1 MKVFSKIAVIA
12 AAFMLVSVFVSCKN
26 DAEEGPGVVAEFVSD
41 GENYMGVKLSCTCYD
56 DDCFE
61 IVIEDAKDVTQ
72 AKDLVGETM
81 YKGTYKGDPT
91 KDGELD
97 VVVTEAFD
105 GKSLQELPETAQI
118 KETVSIVKDVL
129 ELPFGDFKRVKD

>member
-12 AAFMLVSVFVSCKN
+12 AAFMLVSAFVSCKN

-41 GENYMGVKLSCTCYD
+41 GENYMGVKLSCTFYD
-56 DDCFE
+56 DDSFE
-61 IVIEDAKDVTQ
+61 IVIEDAKDVTA
-72 AKDLVGETM
+72 AKDFVGETM

-97 VVVTEAFD
+97 VVVTDGFD
-105 GKSLQELPETAQI
+105 GKELVEYPEDKQI
-118 KETVSIVKDVL
+118 KTTVSIVKDVA
-129 ELPFGDFKRVKD
+129 ELPFGEFKRVKD